1 MIRFAILFGLAFM
14 FLLLHR
20 TGDLDKYINMR
31 YAYLSVS
38 AIVLL
43 ALLSLYQF
51 VKVYRAERKAEEAAA
66 LAVTGGAT
74 GEGEHADHEHAGRDH
89 ANHDHADHDHA
100 DHDRHQHSHHT
111 DDHSHN
117 HHDYH
122 DHHHHDHDGHSGHS
136 HIGRTRW
143 RRGFTYL
150 VLAVPIFTG
159 IFLPV
164 ATLDS
169 SFVKAKGFSFPE
181 LDQRR
186 KDAGYHQFL
195 RPDTSVFY
203 STENY
208 DKVKQKDMADFATQS
223 SVELNDTNY
232 LKGMEVLY
240 NYTDEFADKT
250 ITFDGFA
257 YKGDEVGASSYF
269 VFRFGFIHCV
279 ADSGVFGMLVQMP
292 AGTKLSDD
300 DWLRVTGKL
309 TREYYQPFK
318 QMIPVLKVKE
328 WEPIA
333 KPDDPYVY
341 RNF

>member
-51 VKVYRAERKAEEAAA
+51 VKVYRAEKRSEEAAA
-66 LAVTGGAT
+66 QAARA
-74 GEGEHADHEHAGRDH
+74 EGSDLDGHFAHNHAHDH
-89 ANHDHADHDHA
+89 NHDHSHDPG
-100 DHDRHQHSHHT
+100 
-111 DDHSHN
+111 
-117 HHDYH
+117 
-122 DHHHHDHDGHSGHS
+122 HDHDGHSGHS
-136 HIGRTRW
+136 HIGRTKW
-143 RRGFTYL
+143 RRGFTYI

-203 STENY
+203 SADNY
-208 DKVKQKDMADFATQS
+208 DKVKQKDMADFADLP
-223 SVELNDTNY
+223 SVDLNDDNY

-240 NYTDEFADKT
+240 NYPDEFADKT

-257 YKGDEVGASSYF
+257 YKGEEVGATSYF

-292 AGTKLSDD
+292 PGTKLSDD

-309 TREYYQPFK
+309 SREYYQPFK
-318 QMIPVLKVKE
+318 QMIPVLKVKD
-328 WEPIA
+328 WEPID

>member
-20 TGDLDKYINMR
+20 TGDLNKYINMR

-51 VKVYRAERKAEEAAA
+51 AKVYRAEKRAEERAAEA
-66 LAVTGGAT
+66 GSAVD
-74 GEGEHADHEHAGRDH
+74 DHDH
-89 ANHDHADHDHA
+89 DHDHHNHDHHNHDH
-100 DHDRHQHSHHT
+100 
-111 DDHSHN
+111 HN
-117 HHDYH
+117 HDHHRHDH
-122 DHHHHDHDGHSGHS
+122 HEQDHHHHDHMGHNHGGGSK
-136 HIGRTRW
+136 W
-143 RRGFTYL
+143 KRGFTYA

-195 RPDTSVFY
+195 KPDTSVFY
-203 STENY
+203 SAENY
-208 DKVKQKDMADFATQS
+208 DKVKQKDMSDFSAGTT
-223 SVELNDTNY
+223 VALNDDNY

-240 NYTDEFADKT
+240 NYTDDFMSKT
-250 ITFDGFA
+250 VSFEGFA
-257 YKGDEVGASSYF
+257 YKGEEVNASSYF
-269 VFRFGFIHCV
+269 LFRFGFIHCV

-292 AGTKLSDD
+292 AGTQLAND
-300 DWLRVTGKL
+300 DWIRVSGKL

-318 QMIPVLKVKE
+318 QMIPVLKVKD
-328 WEPIA
+328 WERID

>member
-20 TGDLDKYINMR
+20 TGDLDKYINMK

-51 VKVYRAERKAEEAAA
+51 VKVYRAERKSEEAAA
-66 LAVTGGAT
+66 KTALA
-74 GEGEHADHEHAGRDH
+74 EHDHSHDH
-89 ANHDHADHDHA
+89 DYDHDHHNHDHHNHDHH
-100 DHDRHQHSHHT
+100 HD
-111 DDHSHN
+111 
-117 HHDYH
+117 HHDY
-122 DHHHHDHDGHSGHS
+122 DHHDHDGHSGHS
-136 HIGRTRW
+136 HVGRTKW

-208 DKVKQKDMADFATQS
+208 DKVKQKDMADFAAQS

-240 NYTDEFADKT
+240 NYADEFADKT

-328 WEPIA
+328 WARID

>member
-20 TGDLDKYINMR
+20 TGDLNKYINMK

-43 ALLSLYQF
+43 GLLSLYQF
-51 VKVYRAERKAEEAAA
+51 IKVYSAERKAEEERAEEEHAH
-66 LAVTGGAT
+66 GHDCD
-74 GEGEHADHEHAGRDH
+74 HADH
-89 ANHDHADHDHA
+89 NHDHAHAHDHAHDHDHT
-100 DHDRHQHSHHT
+100 QG
-111 DDHSHN
+111 
-117 HHDYH
+117 H
-122 DHHHHDHDGHSGHS
+122 DHFGHHHGGGS
-136 HIGRTRW
+136 RW
-143 RRGFTYL
+143 RRGLTYL

-195 RPDTSVFY
+195 KPDTSVFY
-203 STENY
+203 SAENY
-208 DKVKQKDMADFATQS
+208 DKVKQKDMADFAGQS
-223 SVELNDTNY
+223 TVALNDSNY

-240 NYTDEFADKT
+240 NYTDDFMDKT
-250 ITFDGFA
+250 VSIEGFA
-257 YKGDEVGASSYF
+257 YKGEEVNPSSYF
-269 VFRFGFIHCV
+269 LFRFGFIHCV

-292 AGTKLSDD
+292 TGTQLADD
-300 DWLRVTGKL
+300 DWVRVSGKL

-318 QMIPVLKVKE
+318 QMIPVLRVKS
-328 WEPIA
+328 WERID

>member
-51 VKVYRAERKAEEAAA
+51 VKVYRAERKSEEAAA
-66 LAVTGGAT
+66 QAAMAEAAGVVVRDVA
-74 GEGEHADHEHAGRDH
+74 HSDH
-89 ANHDHADHDHA
+89 
-100 DHDRHQHSHHT
+100 
-111 DDHSHN
+111 DDHSH
-117 HHDYH
+117 HDHDQH
-122 DHHHHDHDGHSGHS
+122 DHHGHHDHRHGNDHGHDHDAHAGHS
-136 HIGRTRW
+136 HIGRTKW

-208 DKVKQKDMADFATQS
+208 DKVKQKDMADFADLP

-240 NYTDEFADKT
+240 NYADDFADKT

-257 YKGDEVGASSYF
+257 YKGEEVGASSYF

-300 DWLRVTGKL
+300 DWVRVTGKL

-328 WEPIA
+328 WEPID

>member
-51 VKVYRAERKAEEAAA
+51 VVAYRAEKRAEEMAAQDA
-66 LAVTGGAT
+66 KATMSADPADGAQS
-74 GEGEHADHEHAGRDH
+74 GHAHPEAGARHQREHAHR
-89 ANHDHADHDHA
+89 HDHAHAHAHDHE
-100 DHDRHQHSHHT
+100 
-111 DDHSHN
+111 
-117 HHDYH
+117 
-122 DHHHHDHDGHSGHS
+122 GHSGHS
-136 HIGRTRW
+136 HIGRTKW
-143 RRGFTYL
+143 RRGFTYG

-203 STENY
+203 SAENY
-208 DKVKQKDMADFATQS
+208 DKVKQKRHGRLCGP
-223 SVELNDTNY
+223 VCRRIERYEL
-232 LKGMEVLY
+232 LEGH
-240 NYTDEFADKT
+240 
-250 ITFDGFA
+250 G
-257 YKGDEVGASSYF
+257 GA
-269 VFRFGFIHCV
+269 
-279 ADSGVFGMLVQMP
+279 VQLP
-292 AGTKLSDD
+292 GRVRGQDD
-300 DWLRVTGKL
+300 
-309 TREYYQPFK
+309 
-318 QMIPVLKVKE
+318 
-328 WEPIA
+328 
-333 KPDDPYVY
+333 YV
-341 RNF
+341 RRIRL

>member
-51 VKVYRAERKAEEAAA
+51 VKVYRAEKKAEEAASA
-66 LAVTGGAT
+66 AIGVSADGERRAVDVD
-74 GEGEHADHEHAGRDH
+74 HNHDHEHNRV
-89 ANHDHADHDHA
+89 HDHSHDHGHGHGHDAHTHTHEDHFHAHGDHDHFG
-100 DHDRHQHSHHT
+100 HRH
-111 DDHSHN
+111 
-117 HHDYH
+117 
-122 DHHHHDHDGHSGHS
+122 G
-136 HIGRTRW
+136 GRTRW

-181 LDQRR
+181 LDERR
-186 KDAGYHQFL
+186 KDAGFHQFL

-203 STENY
+203 SAENY
-208 DKVKQKDMADFATQS
+208 DRVKQKDMTDFAGLQT
-223 SVELNDTNY
+223 VELDDTNY

-240 NYTDEFADKT
+240 NYTDEFMDQT
-250 ITFDGFA
+250 ISFEGFA
-257 YKGDEVGASSYF
+257 YKGEEVAASSYF
-269 VFRFGFIHCV
+269 LFRFGFIHCV

-292 AGTKLSDD
+292 AGTLLSND
-300 DWLRVTGKL
+300 DWLRVSGKL

-328 WEPIA
+328 WERID